1 MKILVGS
8 VLIIMCCAST
18 ARAQEKP
25 DIPFRI
31 SLVAAVA
38 AHGADLA
45 TTEYCLG
52 AGKCFEAN
60 PWLTRFSTQP
70 GVFGATKMGIA
81 ALSLWGVAKLHESN
95 RTLAIIVNFAVTGAF
110 TAIAIHNTRET
121 TRSATP

>member
-1 MKILVGS
+1 MKPLGVCVLLILT
-8 VLIIMCCAST
+8 CASS
-18 ARAQEKP
+18 ARAQDSP

-31 SLVAAVA
+31 SLVAAIA

-52 AGKCFEAN
+52 AKRCTEVN

-81 ALSLWGVAKLHESN
+81 ALSLWAVAKVRESH
-95 RTLAIIVNFAVTGAF
+95 RPLAIIINFGMAAGF

-121 TRSATP
+121 NKGTP

>member
-1 MKILVGS
+1 MKSIAVCMLILCV
-8 VLIIMCCAST
+8 CASS
-18 ARAQEKP
+18 ARAQDSP
-25 DIPFRI
+25 DVPFRI

-52 AGKCFEAN
+52 ARRCTEIN

-81 ALSLWGVAKLHESN
+81 V
-95 RTLAIIVNFAVTGAF
+95 AIIINSGMAAGF
-110 TAIAIHNTRET
+110 TAIAIDNSGQTAK
-121 TRSATP
+121 ATL

>member
-1 MKILVGS
+1 MKHFGVC
-8 VLIIMCCAST
+8 VLLMLACASSMH
-18 ARAQEKP
+18 AQDSP

-31 SLVAAVA
+31 SLVAAIA

-52 AGKCFEAN
+52 AKRCTEVN

-81 ALSLWGVAKLHESN
+81 ALSLWAVAKVRESN
-95 RTLAIIVNFAVTGAF
+95 RPLAIIINVGMAAGF

-121 TRSATP
+121 NKGTP

>member
-1 MKILVGS
+1 MKRLGVCVLLILE
-8 VLIIMCCAST
+8 CASS
-18 ARAQEKP
+18 ARAQDSP

-31 SLVAAVA
+31 SLVAAIA

-52 AGKCFEAN
+52 AGRCSEAN
-60 PWLTRFSTQP
+60 PGLTRFSAQP

-81 ALSLWGVAKLHESN
+81 ALSLWAVAKCERATGRSPSSSN
-95 RTLAIIVNFAVTGAF
+95 FGMAAGF

-121 TRSATP
+121 NKGTP